1 MPTINAENL
10 KSIRQAMEIHV
21 AFSADLELNLTYSIQ
36 GSIAA
41 LDNNYSDSL
50 EHSAW
55 YFQKLADLANGG
67 FPLDSTID
75 LYDPSSTGTEQGKI
89 GLISS
94 VGGSLTITVNA
105 STVMPAVTIDFRDS
119 EGTVTANGLTYD
131 IQQFT
136 VIPVNARSVTLT
148 ITNSS
153 QTKRLQIGSI
163 YAGISATFDTDS
175 IISCNLSLQSDLK
188 PDNPSLPIS
197 SIEMTALY
205 REDLSA
211 VIGAMPDNA
220 PITYY
225 SGYPGDY
232 SQTRHFYLS
241 EPAQIKNGVIEIHG
255 EDSVRFLDDVVVP
268 FEVFQTKGHTA
279 AGNINY
285 WIEKKLK
292 DAGVP
297 VMTYGIA
304 QSGSTSTHTYGLIK
318 SGSLRDH
325 IANIMNLCKTNSYY
339 PRFVDAGDP
348 RLYVSKPTTASY
360 TINESDCGDVETF
373 YDKQI
378 ALIKTDDDHGLTATA
393 WANLDSFI
401 EIEHEKKVKAG
412 KKYVINA
419 EDDTYFYT
427 YYFYGGQ
434 TVNKLWQT
442 PVSVAYRA
450 NKTSEKKTVAG
461 STQWT
466 NLVSIEGAELEI
478 TDSAKRITPA
488 VKRTGATLEIEPM
501 FYGVILKDLDTTL
514 YPNYKDLFDRSNE
527 TGSFT
532 WKGNPKMQPRDIFNF
547 VRLDGT
553 TEVCTVE
560 SIELKHERGGLSA
573 SISYRKGI
581 V

>member
-75 LYDPSSTGTEQGKI
+75 LYDPTSTGSEQGKI
-89 GLISS
+89 GLLSS

-105 STVMPAVTIDFRDS
+105 SSVMPAVTIEFRDS

-163 YAGISATFDTDS
+163 YAGISATFGTDS

-255 EDSVRFLDDVVVP
+255 EDSVRFLDGVEVP

-297 VMTYGIA
+297 VSTYGIA

-325 IANIMNLCKTNSYY
+325 IANIMNLCKSDSYY
-339 PRFVDAGDP
+339 PRFVDAGNP

-401 EIEHEKKVKAG
+401 EIEYEKKVKAG
-412 KKYVINA
+412 KKYVVNA

-442 PVSVAYRA
+442 PVSVAYRP

-461 STQWT
+461 ATQWT
-466 NLVSIEGAELEI
+466 NLVSISGAELEI

-514 YPNYKDLFDRSNE
+514 YPNYTDLFNRSNE

-573 SISYRKGI
+573 TISYRKGI

>member
-1 MPTINAENL
+1 MSTISGENA
-10 KSIRQAMEIHV
+10 KKIRKAMEIHV
-21 AFSADLELNLTYSIQ
+21 GFSADLEVSLTYTIQ

-41 LDNNYSDSL
+41 LDNNYSETL
-50 EHSAW
+50 EQSSW

-67 FPLDSTID
+67 FPLDSSID
-75 LYDPSSTGTEQGKI
+75 LYDPTSTGSEQGKI

-94 VGGSLTITVNA
+94 VGGNLQITVNA
-105 STVMPAVTIDFRDS
+105 QTIMPAITIDFRDS
-119 EGTVTANGLTYD
+119 EGTVTANGITYD
-131 IQQFT
+131 VQQFT

-175 IISCNLSLQSDLK
+175 IISCDLSLKSDLS
-188 PDNPSLPIS
+188 PNNPSLPIS
-197 SIEMTALY
+197 SIEFTAVY
-205 REDLSA
+205 RDDLSA

-232 SQTRHFYLS
+232 SNPRHFYLS
-241 EPAQIKNGVIEIHG
+241 EPAQIKDGVIEIHG
-255 EDSVRFLDDVVVP
+255 EDSVRFLDDVDVP
-268 FEVFQTKGHTA
+268 YEVFETKGHMA

-297 VMTYGIA
+297 VLTYGIA

-401 EIEHEKKVKAG
+401 ELEYEKKVKAG

-461 STQWT
+461 ATQWT

-532 WKGNPKMQPRDIFNF
+532 WKGNPKMQPRDVFNF

-573 SISYRKGI
+573 TISYRKGI

>member
-1 MPTINAENL
+1 MSTISGENA
-10 KSIRQAMEIHV
+10 KKIRKAMEIHV
-21 AFSADLELNLTYSIQ
+21 GFSADLEVSLTYTIQ

-41 LDNNYSDSL
+41 LDNNYSETL
-50 EHSAW
+50 EQSSW

-67 FPLDSTID
+67 FPLDSSID
-75 LYDPSSTGTEQGKI
+75 LYDPTSTGSEQGKI

-94 VGGSLTITVNA
+94 VGGNLQITVNA
-105 STVMPAVTIDFRDS
+105 QTIMPAITIDFRDS
-119 EGTVTANGLTYD
+119 EGTVTANGITYD

-175 IISCNLSLQSDLK
+175 IISCDLSLKSDLS
-188 PDNPSLPIS
+188 PNNPSLPIS
-197 SIEMTALY
+197 SIEFTAVY
-205 REDLSA
+205 RDDLSA

-232 SQTRHFYLS
+232 SSPRHFYLS
-241 EPAQIKNGVIEIHG
+241 EPAQIKDGVIEIHG
-255 EDSVRFLDDVVVP
+255 EDSVRFLDDVDVP
-268 FEVFQTKGHTA
+268 YEVFETKGHTA

-297 VMTYGIA
+297 VLTYGIA

-401 EIEHEKKVKAG
+401 EIEYEKKVKAG
-412 KKYVINA
+412 KKYVVNA

-442 PVSVAYRA
+442 PVSVAYKPT
-450 NKTSEKKTVAG
+450 KTSEKKTISGA
-461 STQWT
+461 TAWT
-466 NLVSIEGAELEI
+466 NLVSISGAELEI

-573 SISYRKGI
+573 TISYRKGI

>member
-1 MPTINAENL
+1 MPTINGENL

-67 FPLDSTID
+67 FPLDSTIY

-89 GLISS
+89 GLLSS

-119 EGTVTANGLTYD
+119 EGTVTANGQTYD

-136 VIPVNARSVTLT
+136 VIPVNARSVRLT

-255 EDSVRFLDDVVVP
+255 EDSVRFLDGVEVP
-268 FEVFQTKGHTA
+268 YEVFQTRGNMA

-297 VMTYGIA
+297 VSTYGIA

-325 IANIMNLCKTNSYY
+325 IANIMNLCKTDSYY

-378 ALIKTDDDHGLTATA
+378 SLIKTDDDHGLTATA
-393 WANLDSFI
+393 WANLDSLI
-401 EIEHEKKVKAG
+401 EIEYEKKVKAG
-412 KKYVINA
+412 KKYVVNA

-442 PVSVAYRA
+442 PVSVAYRPT
-450 NKTSEKKTVAG
+450 KTSEKKTISGA
-461 STQWT
+461 TAWT
-466 NLVSIEGAELEI
+466 NLVSISGAELEI

-514 YPNYKDLFDRSNE
+514 YPNYADLFNRSNE

-553 TEVCTVE
+553 TEICTIE
-560 SIELKHERGGLSA
+560 TIELKHERGGLSA
-573 SISYRKGI
+573 TISYRKGI

>member
-75 LYDPSSTGTEQGKI
+75 LYDPTSTGSEQGKI
-89 GLISS
+89 GLLSS
-94 VGGSLTITVNA
+94 AGGSLTITVNA
-105 STVMPAVTIDFRDS
+105 SSVMPAVTIEFRDS

-255 EDSVRFLDDVVVP
+255 EDSVRFLDGVEVP
-268 FEVFQTKGHTA
+268 YEVFQTRGNMA

-325 IANIMNLCKTNSYY
+325 IANIMNLCKTDSYY

-348 RLYVSKPTTASY
+348 RLYVRKPTTASY

-401 EIEHEKKVKAG
+401 ELEHEKKVKAG

-442 PVSVAYRA
+442 PVSVAYRP

-461 STQWT
+461 ATQWT
-466 NLVSIEGAELEI
+466 NLVSISGAELEI
-478 TDSAKRITPA
+478 KDSAKRIIPA

-514 YPNYKDLFDRSNE
+514 YPNYTDLFNRSNE

-573 SISYRKGI
+573 TISYRKGI

>member
-1 MPTINAENL
+1 MPTINGENL

-75 LYDPSSTGTEQGKI
+75 LYDPTSTGTEQGKI
-89 GLISS
+89 GLLSS
-94 VGGSLTITVNA
+94 AGGSLTITVNA
-105 STVMPAVTIDFRDS
+105 QTIMPAVTIEFRDS

-131 IQQFT
+131 IQEYT

-163 YAGISATFDTDS
+163 YAGISATFETDS

-255 EDSVRFLDDVVVP
+255 EDSVRFLDGVEVP
-268 FEVFQTKGHTA
+268 YEVFQTRGNMA

-297 VMTYGIA
+297 VSTYGIA

-325 IANIMNLCKTNSYY
+325 IANIMNLCKTDSYY
-339 PRFVDAGDP
+339 PRFVDAGNP
-348 RLYVSKPTTASY
+348 RLYVSKPTAASY
-360 TINESDCGDVETF
+360 TINESDCGDVETY

-401 EIEHEKKVKAG
+401 ELEYEKKVKAG

-442 PVSVAYRA
+442 PVSVAYRPD
-450 NKTSEKKTVAG
+450 KTSEKKTVAG
-461 STQWT
+461 ATQWT

-514 YPNYKDLFDRSNE
+514 YPNYTDLFNRSNE

-553 TEVCTVE
+553 TEVCTIE

-573 SISYRKGI
+573 TISYRKGI

>member
-75 LYDPSSTGTEQGKI
+75 LYDPTSTGSEQGKI
-89 GLISS
+89 GLLSS

-105 STVMPAVTIDFRDS
+105 STVMPAVTIEFRDS

-131 IQQFT
+131 IQEYT

-255 EDSVRFLDDVVVP
+255 EDSVRFLDGVEVP
-268 FEVFQTKGHTA
+268 YEVFQTRGNMA

-297 VMTYGIA
+297 VMTYGIT

-325 IANIMNLCKTNSYY
+325 IANIMNLCKTDSYY

-401 EIEHEKKVKAG
+401 ELECEKKVKAG

-442 PVSVAYRA
+442 PVSVAYRP

-461 STQWT
+461 ATQWT

-532 WKGNPKMQPRDIFNF
+532 WKGNPKMQPRDVFNF

-573 SISYRKGI
+573 TISYRKGI

>member
-1 MPTINAENL
+1 MPTINGENL

-75 LYDPSSTGTEQGKI
+75 LYDPSSTGTEHGKI
-89 GLISS
+89 GLLSS
-94 VGGSLTITVNA
+94 VGGSLTVTVNA
-105 STVMPAVTIDFRDS
+105 STVMPAVTIEFRDS

-211 VIGAMPDNA
+211 VIVAMPDNA

-255 EDSVRFLDDVVVP
+255 EDSVRFLDGVDVGCEW
-268 FEVFQTKGHTA
+268 FACKTKKA
-279 AGNINY
+279 AWAISN
-285 WIEKKLK
+285 WITKKLTA
-292 DAGVP
+292 AGVP
-297 VMTYGIA
+297 VISHMPA
-304 QSGSTSTHTYGLIK
+304 QSGTSTSDEFMIINA
-318 SGSLRDH
+318 GSLRDH
-325 IANIMNLCKTNSYY
+325 IANIMNLCRSDVYFPK
-339 PRFVDAGDP
+339 FVDAGRP
-348 RLYVSKPTTASY
+348 RLTINKPTASY
-360 TINESDCGDVETF
+360 TINEADCGDVETA
-373 YDKQI
+373 YDRQI
-378 ALIKTDDDHGLTATA
+378 AVIKTDDDHGVRPQVTTGI
-393 WANLDSFI
+393 ANDEL
-401 EIEHEKKVKAG
+401 EIDKKVTIG
-412 KKYVINA
+412 KRYTING
-419 EDDTYFYT
+419 DDEN
-427 YYFYGGQ
+427 YYFRYEVSGQ
-434 TVNKLWQT
+434 PVNIVWQNPLSFAFRPTRSSYKATVNG
-442 PVSVAYRA
+442 
-450 NKTSEKKTVAG
+450 KTVWKDLVDVEGMRVAFFDG
-461 STQWT
+461 SKTLRPADNRSGAVMAFTPMTYGVIGQSGDTWT
-466 NLVSIEGAELEI
+466 NL
-478 TDSAKRITPA
+478 
-488 VKRTGATLEIEPM
+488 
-501 FYGVILKDLDTTL
+501 
-514 YPNYKDLFDRSNE
+514 YPVFDAIFDRSNV

-532 WKGNPKMQPRDIFNF
+532 WKGNPKMQPRDVFNF

-560 SIELKHERGGLSA
+560 AIELKHERGGLSA
-573 SISYRKGI
+573 TISYRKGI

>member
-1 MPTINAENL
+1 MPTINGENL

-75 LYDPSSTGTEQGKI
+75 LYDPTSTGSEQGKI
-89 GLISS
+89 GLLSS

-105 STVMPAVTIDFRDS
+105 SSVMPAVTIEFRDS

-163 YAGISATFDTDS
+163 YAGISATFGTDS

-255 EDSVRFLDDVVVP
+255 EDSVRFLDGVEVP
-268 FEVFQTKGHTA
+268 YEVFQTRGNMA

-297 VMTYGIA
+297 VSTYGIA

-412 KKYVINA
+412 KKYVVNA

-442 PVSVAYRA
+442 PVSVAYRP

-461 STQWT
+461 ATTWT

-478 TDSAKRITPA
+478 TDSAKRITPT

-553 TEVCTVE
+553 TEICTIE

-573 SISYRKGI
+573 TISYRKGI

>member
-412 KKYVINA
+412 KKYIINA

>member
-89 GLISS
+89 GLLSS
-94 VGGSLTITVNA
+94 VGGSLTVTVNA
-105 STVMPAVTIDFRDS
+105 STVMPAVTIEFRDS

-188 PDNPSLPIS
+188 PNNPSLPIS

-255 EDSVRFLDDVVVP
+255 EDSVRFLDGVEVP
-268 FEVFQTKGHTA
+268 YEVFQTRGHMA

-401 EIEHEKKVKAG
+401 ELEHEKKVKAG

-442 PVSVAYRA
+442 PVSVAYRP
-450 NKTSEKKTVAG
+450 NKTSEKKTVSG

-478 TDSAKRITPA
+478 TDSSKRITPA

-553 TEVCTVE
+553 TEVCTIE

-573 SISYRKGI
+573 TISYRKGI